1 MQRRRNSG
9 NSPSFLQEEELSS
22 LRIGFVY
29 KTLSCYARRYIAF
42 TVFSRIEEKVKSHWI
57 VIDSVK
63 RACVFLNSFFQA
75 LYCGALWL
83 PVLALREHR
92 CSRTMFWLSLLL
104 VCSTAYPL
112 GLLYDPNMIWKTE
125 PAPQPTENLIQ
136 EQACALELSFVN

>member
-63 RACVFLNSFFQA
+63 RACLFLNSFV
-75 LYCGALWL
+75 G
-83 PVLALREHR
+83 R
-92 CSRTMFWLSLLL
+92 LLL
-104 VCSTAYPL
+104 QFSASDIFGSYGRPEGVGCRAHKL
-112 GLLYDPNMIWKTE
+112 RKNAKNH
-125 PAPQPTENLIQ
+125 ARPTPSHSKKKFRNTH
-136 EQACALELSFVN
+136 AR

>member
-63 RACVFLNSFFQA
+63 RELSQIEVPKLQTALGTTLTFFI
-75 LYCGALWL
+75 L
-83 PVLALREHR
+83 
-92 CSRTMFWLSLLL
+92 LSLMLKTKIK
-104 VCSTAYPL
+104 VVGIDSVNCAREPPQKYAIRDPYPC
-112 GLLYDPNMIWKTE
+112 
-125 PAPQPTENLIQ
+125 NLPPI
-136 EQACALELSFVN
+136 F